1 MYPVDP
7 YQFSITLI
15 GHERRDEKGKF
26 TVVTGNPR
34 VSNFMLYIMCN

>member
-15 GHERRDEKGKF
+15 GHERRDEKG
-26 TVVTGNPR
+26 TGNPR